1 MGLCTGFGGGGLL
14 VNLVGYNRALDL
26 IISGRKLRAEEGLR
40 LGYFD
45 ADVSEGRG
53 VEDGLEWLERRTKH
67 CTPLVI
73 KNTKAVLRQRLS
85 IPGKK
90 QKKLLNCTIITVL
103 YLTVRCLNVLYNALL

>member
-103 YLTVRCLNVLYNALL
+103 YLTVLYNALL